1 MPVHEKEWEG
11 LILEEVD
18 ASLSDIKVGQKMKN
32 EHLSKKF
39 VRVQNSEIPRFPVP
53 LNEVSIV
60 ELHHVRG
67 KHRFGVFE
75 EFWER
80 ALVVDVGVGDAQG
93 RCAAL
98 GKGCDVH
105 GFVVVG

>member
-1 MPVHEKEWEG
+1 MRSPSWSCTTCEG
-11 LILEEVD
+11 NT
-18 ASLSDIKVGQKMKN
+18 G
-32 EHLSKKF
+32 
-39 VRVQNSEIPRFPVP
+39 
-53 LNEVSIV
+53 
-60 ELHHVRG
+60 
-67 KHRFGVFE
+67 FGVFE

-80 ALVVDVGVGDAQG
+80 ALVIDVGVGDAQG

>member
-1 MPVHEKEWEG
+1 ME
-11 LILEEVD
+11 
-18 ASLSDIKVGQKMKN
+18 
-32 EHLSKKF
+32 
-39 VRVQNSEIPRFPVP
+39 
-53 LNEVSIV
+53 LN
-60 ELHHVRG
+60 HMRG
-67 KHRFGVFE
+67 KLRLGVFE

-80 ALVVDVGVGDAQG
+80 ALVIDVGVGDAQG